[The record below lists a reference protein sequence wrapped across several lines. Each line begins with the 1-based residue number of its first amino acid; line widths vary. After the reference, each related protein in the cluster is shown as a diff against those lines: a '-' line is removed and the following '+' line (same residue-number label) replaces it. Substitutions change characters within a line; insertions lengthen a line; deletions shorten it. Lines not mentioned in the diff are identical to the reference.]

1 MKKVVWGVLSTA
13 RIGREKVI
21 PAMQA
26 ASLCDM
32 HAIASRSL
40 ARAQHTAGALGI
52 PVAYGSYEELFADP
66 AIEAIYNPLPNDQH
80 VALTLQA
87 ARAGKHVLCEK
98 PLALD
103 ADQAAQLREVAT
115 RVHIMEAFMVRFH
128 PQWAHVRE
136 RVRCG
141 DLGAVRSI
149 QTWFSYFNKQADNIR
164 NHVDQGGGA
173 LYDIGC
179 YAVVTARYLF
189 ECEPQRVIAL
199 VDRDPEFGTD
209 RTISALLDFGAGRR
223 LDDDAQLLLR
233 APLTPMCAPAIA
245 ARVQTVADLGKE
257 VLLRSYRTD
266 EWSAWFQEAESIPC
280 PALRGMVFDSS
291 ITLAEA
297 AALGCGV
304 ALLPSRLFARELMS
318 GRLVRLFPQ
327 ELDCGGYWLTRLKSR
342 TESGAMQVFGEWLRA
357 GVLAA

>member
-199 VDRDPEFGTD
+199 VDRDPQFGID
-209 RTISALLDFGAGRR
+209 RTISALLDFGSGRR
-223 LDDDAQLLLR
+223 LAFTASTQSVPYQRVQVIGERKRIEVRIPFNATPGKGMEVLTDDGSALDGSGIRSETMAACDQYGLQGDAFARAIRTQTPLAWGVDDAV
-233 APLTPMCAPAIA
+233 ANM
-245 ARVQTVADLGKE
+245 RVIDA
-257 VLLRSYRTD
+257 
-266 EWSAWFQEAESIPC
+266 
-280 PALRGMVFDSS
+280 
-291 ITLAEA
+291 
-297 AALGCGV
+297 
-304 ALLPSRLFARELMS
+304 LFASE
-318 GRLVRLFPQ
+318 
-327 ELDCGGYWLTRLKSR
+327 K
-342 TESGAMQVFGEWLRA
+342 SGAWV
-357 GVLAA
+357 GV

>member
-1 MKKVVWGVLSTA
+1 
-13 RIGREKVI
+13 
-21 PAMQA
+21 
-26 ASLCDM
+26 M

-199 VDRDPEFGTD
+199 VDRDPQFGTD
-209 RTISALLDFGAGRR
+209 RTISALLDFGSGRR
-223 LDDDAQLLLR
+223 LVFTASTQSVPYQRVQVIGERKRIEVRIPFNATPGKGMEVLTDDGSALDGSGIRSETMAACDQYGLQGDAFARAIRTQTPLAWGVDDAV
-233 APLTPMCAPAIA
+233 ANM
-245 ARVQTVADLGKE
+245 RVIDA
-257 VLLRSYRTD
+257 
-266 EWSAWFQEAESIPC
+266 
-280 PALRGMVFDSS
+280 
-291 ITLAEA
+291 
-297 AALGCGV
+297 
-304 ALLPSRLFARELMS
+304 LFASE
-318 GRLVRLFPQ
+318 
-327 ELDCGGYWLTRLKSR
+327 K
-342 TESGAMQVFGEWLRA
+342 SGAWV
-357 GVLAA
+357 GV